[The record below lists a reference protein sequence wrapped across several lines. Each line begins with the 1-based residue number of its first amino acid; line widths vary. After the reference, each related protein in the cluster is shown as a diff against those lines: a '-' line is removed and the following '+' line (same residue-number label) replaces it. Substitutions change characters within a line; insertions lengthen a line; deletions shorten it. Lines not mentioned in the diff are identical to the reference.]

1 MKTIQQ
7 RSRQPNHPLYSY
19 EPPPYKNPLATTKTM
34 SPPSHLTHYCNNNHT
49 DLSQCPEFQ
58 MQVRLTTMAT
68 EESIMEKAREENRSR
83 RSSGPSWGQPPP
95 YKKPSQRP
103 GPRQEREAS
112 RRRSSRSSFV
122 EGRKQQQQGRSWSGG
137 EGPQTLQ
144 ARLKTPSMSKQ
155 LLARLLPQESSRVGH
170 GSSTK
175 AAPPVSNYREGT
187 VA

>member
-7 RSRQPNHPLYSY
+7 RSRQPNHPLHSY
-19 EPPPYKNPLATTKTM
+19 EPLRYKNPLTTATTM
-34 SPPSHLTHYCNNNHT
+34 SPPSHPTHYCNNNHT

-83 RSSGPSWGQPPP
+83 RSSGPSWGRPPP

-112 RRRSSRSSFV
+112 RTHSSRSSFM
-122 EGRKQQQQGRSWSGG
+122 EGQKQQQRSGSWSGG
-137 EGPQTLQ
+137 KGPQTL
-144 ARLKTPSMSKQ
+144 
-155 LLARLLPQESSRVGH
+155 
-170 GSSTK
+170 
-175 AAPPVSNYREGT
+175 
-187 VA
+187 